1 MPRTKTTLSQLRVG
15 ILALATIAILII
27 FILSVTGDI
36 SLFKKTM
43 IMTTKLSAAEGLKK
57 GDEVRLA
64 GKLIGKVEE
73 VGFTGVP
80 ATANDKT
87 ILVTMRL
94 DANETG
100 DRIRGDSRAILA
112 QQGFLGDRVIDIVP
126 GTLAEPPLG
135 NGAEIPSADQAGLA
149 QVFAGA
155 NDILTQFNTV
165 GKQLQEVMDNINRGE
180 GTVGKLLHDDTI
192 YVNLNRTVLESQAL
206 IKRIQE
212 GNGTMGRLINDPALY
227 NDVRASINELKAVAA
242 DLQAGKGTAGR
253 LLKDEQMYNQ
263 LNDTIAKANKAVD
276 KLDTVVADL
285 QAGKGTVGKLLKDEA
300 LHNEIQSAVASMRNV
315 TDRLDRG
322 EGTAGK
328 LLRDEKLYN
337 NVNELSA
344 EMVKM
349 LYDFRQ
355 NPKKYLSVKVSLF

>member
-1 MPRTKTTLSQLRVG
+1 MPRNKTTLSQLRVG
-15 ILALATIAILII
+15 ILAVATIAILII

-36 SLFKKTM
+36 GLFKKTVM
-43 IMTTKLSAAEGLKK
+43 MTTRLAAADGLKK

-64 GKLIGKVEE
+64 GKLVGKVEE

-87 ILVTMRL
+87 ILVTMKL
-94 DANETG
+94 DAGEVG
-100 DRIRGDSRAILA
+100 DRIRGDSKAILA
-112 QQGFLGDRVIDIVP
+112 QQGFLGDRVIDIAP
-126 GTLAEPPLG
+126 GTLATTPLG
-135 NGAEIPSADQAGLA
+135 DGAEIPSADQAGLA
-149 QVFAGA
+149 QVFEGA

-165 GKQLQEVMDNINRGE
+165 GKQLQEVMDSINRGE

-227 NDVRASINELKAVAA
+227 NEVRATVNELKAVTA
-242 DLQAGKGTAGR
+242 DLQAGKGSAGKF
-253 LLKDEQMYNQ
+253 LKDEQMYNQ
-263 LNDTIAKANKAVD
+263 LNDTIAKANKSVD
-276 KLDTVVADL
+276 KLDGIVADI

-300 LHNEIQSAVASMRNV
+300 LHNEMQATIASVRNV
-315 TDRLDRG
+315 TERLDRG

-328 LLRDEKLYN
+328 LFKDEKLYN

-355 NPKKYLSVKVSLF
+355 NPKKYLSIKVSLF